1 VRILVVEDQKDLQ
14 RILREMLEDEGYS
27 VDSCSDGASGLAKA
41 QSYSYDAIVLD
52 LMLPEMDGWQVLQ
65 KLRAS
70 RDASKR
76 STPVLILSALH
87 EVEDRCEGLD
97 LGADDYLAKPFSHT
111 ELISRVRALIRRAAG
126 QSSSVIT
133 ISNIK
138 IDQRSK
144 KVYLDDAEVTLTGR
158 EYSLLEYLA
167 LHRGRVIGKDEL
179 FGHLSDEIDEQASNW
194 LEVYVSYL
202 RRKLGAE
209 VIKTRRGI
217 GYVIE

>member
-1 VRILVVEDQKDLQ
+1 MRVLVVEDQPDLQ
-14 RILREMLEDEGYS
+14 RILRGMLEDEGYS
-27 VDSCSDGASGLAKA
+27 VDSCSDGAAGLAKA

-52 LMLPEMDGWQVLQ
+52 LMLPELDGWQVL
-65 KLRAS
+65 KRLRAS
-70 RDASKR
+70 RDASKK

-97 LGADDYLAKPFSHT
+97 LGADDYLAKPFNHA

-126 QSSSVIT
+126 QSSSMLQIENV
-133 ISNIK
+133 K
-138 IDQRSK
+138 IDQRAK
-144 KVYLDDAEVTLTGR
+144 KVYLEDEEVALTGR

-179 FGHLSDEIDEQASNW
+179 FQHLSDEIDEMASNW